1 MGLLLFAGQKLY
13 FGRVI
18 IMGDEKGAQL
28 KILLVDDENDILDL
42 YASILAPGDENSI
55 TKGSNS
61 EKGRNNFFNTREF
74 LPDFE
79 HFEID
84 RCNQG
89 NEAID
94 AVKKSLSD
102 QRPYAMTFLDIRMPP
117 GPDGLETAVE
127 LRRLDPYLNIIIIT
141 GYPEMPPLDIA
152 KLIPPL
158 GRLIFLQK
166 PVLPLE
172 LIQIASVM
180 ADKWRAEQSLLDPT
194 S

>member
-1 MGLLLFAGQKLY
+1 MDNEKRVKL
-13 FGRVI
+13 R
-18 IMGDEKGAQL
+18 A
-28 KILLVDDENDILDL
+28 LLVDDEKDILDL
-42 YASILAPGDENSI
+42 YCSILAPGDENPINRRSSSSSSEGVG
-55 TKGSNS
+55 KGS
-61 EKGRNNFFNTREF
+61 FNIQEL

-79 HFEID
+79 CFEID
-84 RCNQG
+84 RYTQG
-89 NEAID
+89 TEAID
-94 AVKKSLSD
+94 AVKKSLSE

-117 GPDGLETAVE
+117 GPDGLEVAVE

-152 KLIPPL
+152 RLIPPL

-180 ADKWRAEQSLLDPT
+180 ADKWRAEQVLRNQT
-194 S
+194 A